1 MFDFSHLSGKT
12 KTKGESDNG
21 NEPVKQDSDDI
32 QVYRPNQHSR
42 GHNVAVS
49 NEAKITRFWP
59 FVC

>member
-21 NEPVKQDSDDI
+21 NEPLKQDSDDI
-32 QVYRPNQHSR
+32 GYTAPANTAVVTMLQCLWRP
-42 GHNVAVS
+42 
-49 NEAKITRFWP
+49 KTTRFWP